1 MSRMTARLYRRRDKV
16 SGGGMKKPRR
26 VYEPWSRSVM
36 TGYLELTA
44 LTLAVLLAL
53 VLAER
58 YL

>member
-1 MSRMTARLYRRRDKV
+1 
-16 SGGGMKKPRR
+16 MKKPRR
-26 VYEPWSRSVM
+26 IYDLWGRSVM

-44 LTLAVLLAL
+44 LTLAALLIL